1 MITKVEEAVGLA
13 QQTSVPEQQLK
24 KLENAMSLK
33 EDVQYIDETG
43 GGKSG
48 SRRHREKS

>member
-13 QQTSVPEQQLK
+13 QQTSGPEQQLK